1 MFPAANHRTFVL
13 FDVDGT
19 LVDSIALEN
28 ACFQG
33 AVAELLGVEAID
45 TDWSSYRHTTD
56 PGVFIEIYQRHVGRL
71 PTMPEVN
78 SFQDLLIYKLVAAI
92 ARNRSCCGPIPGAA
106 SFISALKEAP
116 DFTIGVVTG
125 AWRRSATVKLEAARI
140 NIDGLPFAS
149 GDDAIDRFSIFSK
162 ALARSSSSF
171 DRLVLVGDGVWDVRT
186 AQMLGAAF
194 LGVGSGERA
203 QNLRSAGA
211 VNIIEN
217 FLELSFAIEKL
228 ETTCVP
234 N

>member
-1 MFPAANHRTFVL
+1 MFPAANRRTFVL

-28 ACFQG
+28 TCFQA
-33 AVAELLGVEAID
+33 AVAGHLGVEAID

-71 PTMPEVN
+71 PTTPEVN
-78 SFQDLLIYKLVAAI
+78 SFQDLLIHKLVAAI
-92 ARNRSCCGPIPGAA
+92 AGNRSRCGPIPGAA
-106 SFISALKEAP
+106 SFITALKEAP
-116 DFTIGVVTG
+116 EFGIGIATG
-125 AWRRSATVKLEAARI
+125 AWQRSATVKLEAAGI

-162 ALARSSSSF
+162 ALARSFGSF
-171 DRLVLVGDGVWDVRT
+171 DRIVLVGDGVWDVRT

-194 LGVGSGERA
+194 VGVGSGERA

-217 FLELSFAIEKL
+217 FLELSSAIEELKAA
-228 ETTCVP
+228 CVP
-234 N
+234 S